1 MSVAQIGF
9 DAEASLTWVDLT
21 QALQAGHQLPKAEIS
36 DILLYR
42 NKDTLLNRAA
52 WIDGMGQL
60 VKVATIFPQNPT
72 QDLPTVNGSVTL
84 YDDLTG
90 LLSAVIDFHLV
101 TKWKT
106 AGDSLLSA
114 KLLARPDAQNILIIG
129 AGTVAKNMVLAYQS
143 HWPNARFTV
152 WSRSFVGAEVMA
164 ALFPQ
169 YVRDS
174 RSGGCRGAKRY
185 YLHRHNEY
193 DPHLA
198 RRVAAGGDAFRFDRC
213 LPSRYARS

>member
-114 KLLARPDAQNILIIG
+114 KLLARPDAQKYFDHRRRHRREKYGFGLS
-129 AGTVAKNMVLAYQS
+129 KPLA
-143 HWPNARFTV
+143 
-152 WSRSFVGAEVMA
+152 
-164 ALFPQ
+164 
-169 YVRDS
+169 
-174 RSGGCRGAKRY
+174 
-185 YLHRHNEY
+185 
-193 DPHLA
+193 
-198 RRVAAGGDAFRFDRC
+198 
-213 LPSRYARS
+213 